1 MRHDDDTNVSMLFL
15 VVANVAERSLQL
27 LQEYHD
33 NMVETTNT
41 IKKPW
46 PQFQSKY
53 ELGGYV
59 YRTVTLATLQ
69 PEKLKH

>member
-41 IKKPW
+41 IKKP
-46 PQFQSKY
+46 
-53 ELGGYV
+53 
-59 YRTVTLATLQ
+59 
-69 PEKLKH
+69 